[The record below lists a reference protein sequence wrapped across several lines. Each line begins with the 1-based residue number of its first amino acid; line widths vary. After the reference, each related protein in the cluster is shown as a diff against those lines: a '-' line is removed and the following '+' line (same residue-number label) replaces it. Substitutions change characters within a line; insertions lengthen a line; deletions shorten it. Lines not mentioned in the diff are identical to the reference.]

1 MSALRVPTLQL
12 DGDFTVH
19 AVVGHLEQGD
29 DVEVAREVGPAV
41 AGDVFKSAMRVLSAG
56 VIIVT
61 TRIDGRPWGLTISSC
76 CSLTLE
82 PPQILASLRSNSV
95 SCQEIVRTER
105 FGVSILSAEQKN
117 LAEIGAAPGV
127 AKFMDEFCEAEG
139 EWEELGTP
147 MISGSLFHLDCSVAN
162 QIAVGDHDL
171 IIGHVNR
178 GFANG
183 NETDSSPL
191 IYYDRAFWSLGD
203 KLQ

>member
-1 MSALRVPTLQL
+1 MPAPAVPIIQL

-29 DVEVAREVGPAV
+29 DAEAARDIGPAV

-56 VIIVT
+56 VVIVT
-61 TRIDGRPWGLTISSC
+61 TWVDGRPWGLTISSC
-76 CSLTLE
+76 CSLTHE

-95 SCQEIVRTER
+95 SCQEIVRTGR
-105 FGVSILSAEQKN
+105 FGVSILGAGQKS

-139 EWEELGTP
+139 EREEPGAP
-147 MISGSLFHLDCSVAN
+147 MIIGSLFHLDCSVAN
-162 QIAVGDHDL
+162 QIAVGDHEL

-178 GFANG
+178 GFANA

-191 IYYDRAFWSLGD
+191 IYYDRVFWSLGD
-203 KLQ
+203 KLT